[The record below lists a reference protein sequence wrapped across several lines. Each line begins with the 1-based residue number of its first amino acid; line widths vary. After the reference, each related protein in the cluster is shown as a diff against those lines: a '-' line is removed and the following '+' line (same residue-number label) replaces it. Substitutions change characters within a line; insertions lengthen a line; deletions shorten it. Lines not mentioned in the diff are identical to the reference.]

1 MYDLLYH
8 PIDQIELEHTVVDEL
23 IDHDGEYI
31 LDGYDELTD
40 SQKESTSVIQQIMSK
55 KLLV

>member
-40 SQKESTSVIQQIMSK
+40 SQKESTSVIQLIMSK